1 MIFHK
6 RKKNHDKQRTSWRKS
21 KILIFDERKK
31 CLDIVIVKQR
41 RRKKNPYL
49 VKTISWRNLGSKAPR
64 GVRAF
69 YGLVETKLITR
80 RGCGDSVSTPSADE
94 GRLFIKSHV
103 SRVPRRPINS
113 PWRFLL
119 WPPTDFI
126 HISCRSTPSPRV
138 FTAVETFAI
147 FGWVLEHDAISSNSW
162 SFLIPV
168 ETSPT
173 LREGVK

>member
-6 RKKNHDKQRTSWRKS
+6 RKKNHDKQRTFWRKS

-119 WPPTDFI
+119 WPPTDLI
-126 HISCRSTPSPRV
+126 HISSADPPPPRV
-138 FTAVETFAI
+138 FSLPSKHSQYLD
-147 FGWVLEHDAISSNSW
+147 GSSNTMPFRPILDLSW
-162 SFLIPV
+162 SPSRRLQHFV
-168 ETSPT
+168 
-173 LREGVK
+173 RV